1 MPPRLSSSG
10 LLHSPLKLPAS
21 EEAPGGGAR
30 RRLLLP
36 AASPRHVDAVGEQ
49 AHARVDELMADLDL
63 MMACYE

>member
-1 MPPRLSSSG
+1 MRKHANRPPPGSLADASSPSAV
-10 LLHSPLKLPAS
+10 P
-21 EEAPGGGAR
+21 R
-30 RRLLLP
+30 RLLP